1 MAIASHHGL
10 AVKTLSRSVAL
21 VARDPILN
29 LGANG
34 KSCTIVRYDY
44 AKGAE
49 LMHREKC
56 SGGTDTLS
64 ERALLYVD
72 VDGNGKIDRFSD
84 LAGASVE
91 LYDDDDDDDDGDGKL
106 DCMVEAAE
114 RLATPIALTDFAPNV
129 TIMGNGK
136 IASRERQDKDH
147 DGNFDVESVTA
158 TTSLVITTI
167 VAAAEPAH

>member
-1 MAIASHHGL
+1 M
-10 AVKTLSRSVAL
+10 KTLSRSVAL

-34 KSCTIVRYDY
+34 KSCTIVRYDD

-64 ERALLYVD
+64 EGALLYVD
-72 VDGNGKIDRFSD
+72 VDGNGKI
-84 LAGASVE
+84 
-91 LYDDDDDDDDGDGKL
+91 
-106 DCMVEAAE
+106 EAAE

-158 TTSLVITTI
+158 STSFVITTI
-167 VAAAEPAH
+167 VAAAAPAH